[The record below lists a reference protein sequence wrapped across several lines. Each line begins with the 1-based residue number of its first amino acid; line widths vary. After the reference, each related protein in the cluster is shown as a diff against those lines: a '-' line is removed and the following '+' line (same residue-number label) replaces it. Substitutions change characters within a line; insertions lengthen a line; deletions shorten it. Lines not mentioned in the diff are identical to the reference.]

1 MKEMNRLLRHLI
13 APLVV
18 IAVDRGWLPEAAQG
32 DVTEALVLLAGLAV
46 PVVWSWMREK
56 VT

>member
-32 DVTEALVLLAGLAV
+32 DVTEALVLLVGLAV

-56 VT
+56 VA